1 MSVRLEEVVAAQAV
15 ALDALRAQVAAL
27 AGVVDGL
34 RSDSAEHE
42 ATLARHE
49 QSLAQ
54 LAEDVEDA
62 EDGADMAGV
71 TLSAWGPT
79 LARLLPEFKRR
90 HWPDVRD
97 GARSNATAGEVRHD
111 GQPG

>member
-1 MSVRLEEVVAAQAV
+1 MSVRLEEVVAA
-15 ALDALRAQVAAL
+15 LDALRAQVVAL

-49 QSLAQ
+49 QTLAQ

-62 EDGADMAGV
+62 EDSADMAGI

-79 LARLLPEFKRR
+79 LGRLLPEFKRR
-90 HWPDVRD
+90 HWPDVEGGSPPD
-97 GARSNATAGEVRHD
+97 ARAAEVRHD